1 MILTIAAR
9 ELRALFLSPL
19 AWSLLC
25 AVQLVVAF
33 IFLQDLSDYIEQQ
46 SKITPESLPDGASIA
61 VVAKMFASAGFIMI
75 LVVPLMTMRMVADE
89 RRNNTLPLLL
99 SSPVTSRDIVI
110 GKYVGVMG
118 FFLIMHLMLAL
129 MPLSLFLGGSIDLGI
144 FASNMLALFLLLC
157 SFTAIGVYF
166 SSLTSEPTIAA
177 TTTLGALLFIW
188 ILNVVVPGAEGFSW
202 LGYLSAQNHYAVL
215 LQGVFNSL
223 DVIYFLLLVFL
234 FLALSIRRLNY
245 ERVQV

>member
-9 ELRALFLSPL
+9 ELRALFFSPL

-46 SKITPESLPDGASIA
+46 SKINPESMPDGASIA
-61 VVAKMFASAGFIMI
+61 VIAKMFASAGFIMI
-75 LVVPLMTMRMVADE
+75 LVVPLVTMRMVADE

-99 SSPVTSRDIVI
+99 SSPVTSTEII
-110 GKYVGVMG
+110 LGKYVGVMG
-118 FFLIMHLMLAL
+118 FFLVMHFMLAL
-129 MPLSLFLGGSIDLGI
+129 MPLSLFLGGTIDLGI
-144 FASNMLALFLLLC
+144 FSSNMLALFLLLC
-157 SFTAIGVYF
+157 SFTAVGVYF

-177 TTTLGALLFIW
+177 STTLGVLLLLW
-188 ILNVVVPGAEGFSW
+188 ILNIVVPGAEGFSW
-202 LGYLSAQNHYAVL
+202 LGYLSAQNHYGVL

-223 DVIYFLLLVFL
+223 DIIYFLLVTFL
-234 FLALSIRRLNY
+234 FLVLSIRRLNY
-245 ERVQV
+245 ERIQV